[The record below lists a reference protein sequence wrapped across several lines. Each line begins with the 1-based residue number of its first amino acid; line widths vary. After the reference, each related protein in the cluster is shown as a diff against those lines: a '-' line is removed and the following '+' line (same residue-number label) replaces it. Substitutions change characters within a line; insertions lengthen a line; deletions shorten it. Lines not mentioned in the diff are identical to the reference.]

1 MRSSLTNH
9 VNDGRLTRQ
18 ASTPSQIDNWPT
30 RHQQPDEGNYVT
42 DDQPTEV

>member
-9 VNDGRLTRQ
+9 INDGHLTRQ
-18 ASTPSQIDNWPT
+18 ASTPNQIDNWPT
-30 RHQQPDEGNYVT
+30 RHQQSDEGNYVT